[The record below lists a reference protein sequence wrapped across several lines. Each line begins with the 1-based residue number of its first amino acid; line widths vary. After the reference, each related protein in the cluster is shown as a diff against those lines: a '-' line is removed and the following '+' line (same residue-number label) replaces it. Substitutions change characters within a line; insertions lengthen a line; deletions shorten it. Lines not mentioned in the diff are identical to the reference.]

1 MPQVQTVQSQPVLLT
16 IAQVAQTLGLS
27 RSKVY
32 QLIYYEGLPTVRFG
46 RALRVR
52 YVALLQWLERREEVE

>member
-1 MPQVQTVQSQPVLLT
+1 MSQVQMIPSQPVVLT

-32 QLIYYEGLPTVRFG
+32 QLIYQEGLPTVRFG
-46 RALRVR
+46 RAMRVR
-52 YVALLQWLERREEVE
+52 YAALLLWLERREEV

>member
-1 MPQVQTVQSQPVLLT
+1 MPQVQTIPSQPMALT
-16 IAQVAQTLGLS
+16 ITQVAQALGLS

-32 QLIYYEGLPTVRFG
+32 QLIYQEGLPTVRFG

-52 YVALLQWLERREEVE
+52 HAALLHWLEQREEVE